1 MRREANLPAQ
11 LSRPGRKV
19 FSICCEKAACFPS
32 EVRRHCSAAHR
43 AEELRATRSA
53 AKAAYASP
61 KGKVTRFRA
70 CADSIFKQ
78 HCLRIKH
85 RDLAARCARVL
96 QNCFALSEN
105 RGRRECRMPNAPA
118 ASCVKKQTHELVT
131 TVTPDST
138 RHSPRNGFTAYFA
151 LSPVTRLV

>member
-1 MRREANLPAQ
+1 MFFPPKSAGIAVQHIEPK
-11 LSRPGRKV
+11 S
-19 FSICCEKAACFPS
+19 CEPLAAPR
-32 EVRRHCSAAHR
+32 RRHMPLPR
-43 AEELRATRSA
+43 
-53 AKAAYASP
+53 
-61 KGKVTRFRA
+61 GKVTRFRA

-78 HCLRIKH
+78 RCLRIKH